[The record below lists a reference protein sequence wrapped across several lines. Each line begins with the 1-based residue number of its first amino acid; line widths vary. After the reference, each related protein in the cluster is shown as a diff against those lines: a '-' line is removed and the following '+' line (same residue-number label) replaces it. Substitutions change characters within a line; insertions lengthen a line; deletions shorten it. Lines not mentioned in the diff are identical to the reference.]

1 MDITKSDKHCVLI
14 ADDNPENLDVL
25 SNILEEDGY
34 RVRTSRNGKL
44 ALESIE
50 TSPVDLVLADIHMP
64 EMDGYELCKKL
75 KANPVTKDIPVIF
88 VSAIDESFNK
98 VIAFELGGVDYLTKP
113 VEPKEVQARVRTHLK
128 IQSLQ
133 NELRQHN
140 ESLEQM
146 VDERNQK
153 LKDAIDQLKDMN
165 VRLQKLDQAKSDFLE
180 LISHELRTPLN
191 GLGVIDAIVE
201 GKELSE
207 EESKEYQDIFW
218 SAHQKLLSIADRALM
233 ITSLKLDKPKY
244 TPKVHSLRNML
255 QKAIKPLKPLM
266 DTQSVSVELPE
277 DEQIKISCD
286 DDYFKMA
293 FNALLETSIKFTKP
307 EQKVEISYH
316 INEEE
321 MDILIDTVGW
331 TIPDNYMEHFFDVMS
346 IPEAIFPGGEM
357 GLAPAV
363 AKQIISVC
371 GGTVDVENRKDGI
384 RLTVKLPENAR

>member
-165 VRLQKLDQAKSDFLE
+165 VRLQKLDQAKSDF
-180 LISHELRTPLN
+180 
-191 GLGVIDAIVE
+191 
-201 GKELSE
+201 
-207 EESKEYQDIFW
+207 
-218 SAHQKLLSIADRALM
+218 
-233 ITSLKLDKPKY
+233 
-244 TPKVHSLRNML
+244 
-255 QKAIKPLKPLM
+255 
-266 DTQSVSVELPE
+266 
-277 DEQIKISCD
+277 
-286 DDYFKMA
+286 
-293 FNALLETSIKFTKP
+293 
-307 EQKVEISYH
+307 
-316 INEEE
+316 
-321 MDILIDTVGW
+321 
-331 TIPDNYMEHFFDVMS
+331 
-346 IPEAIFPGGEM
+346 
-357 GLAPAV
+357 
-363 AKQIISVC
+363 
-371 GGTVDVENRKDGI
+371 
-384 RLTVKLPENAR
+384 